1 YDMATPFYQTE
12 YDVDHIELPDELK
25 GNIALTYYKS
35 GHMIYTAKDA
45 LPKLYSDLK
54 KFYAADAKDMPSID
68 ERPAAG
74 KLGL

>member
-1 YDMATPFYQTE
+1 
-12 YDVDHIELPDELK
+12 
-25 GNIALTYYKS
+25 
-35 GHMIYTAKDA
+35 MIYTAKDA